1 MALMLDAP
9 KLMAVDGS
17 STLQMQQLVRTVA
30 PLVGEVGGSA
40 PHEVT
45 GDPIA
50 NLMRGGFPVAVA
62 LIRAKLCYQQKC
74 RYVAMPKQLAMLG
87 TVGPTRPEDGVALTI
102 LYLVALPG
110 SKVRS
115 AVRRRHTVLP
125 STTSPRP
132 PHPAPLRNPPPR
144 PRPATAPRPRHRPR
158 PRPTPTNCV
167 PLSSTA

>member
-115 AVRRRHTVLP
+115 AVRRRRRCPRLP
-125 STTSPRP
+125 RLARP
-132 PHPAPLRNPPPR
+132 TPPR